1 MSEVPFSLGNYLPGE
16 APDLAGLEKCTHCG
30 LCLNQCPTYR
40 VLGVEMDSPRGRIY
54 QMKAVAQGRIEI
66 TLEFALHINR
76 CLDCRACV
84 TACPAGVPYGSLVEK
99 ARGQIERA
107 LPRPRWQRWARQ
119 LIFAHLFPYPER
131 LRLVAAI
138 LRLYQ
143 RSGASQI
150 FRWLGRRRLVPQ
162 ALVHAESQAP
172 TMPRRFFTLEEAP
185 HTPAHGPQRARVAL
199 FVGCIMPLA
208 YADTVRA
215 TIRVLARNGCAVDV
229 PRDQRCCGAL
239 HIHAGER
246 ELARRLARQN
256 MAAFANAEVVIVNAA
271 GCGAAL
277 KEYPELFEDP
287 VERARAQAFTA
298 KVKDVTEFL
307 AALPLVPPAGRI
319 AARVTYQDACHLAH
333 AQGIRSQ
340 PRQLLRGIKGL
351 ELIEMRDADRCCGS
365 AGIYNLIH
373 PELSQK
379 VLAEKLEA
387 IRAVQ
392 PDFVV
397 SANPG
402 CILQIEA
409 GLRGAGDG
417 IRVIHIV
424 DLLDRAYTDED
435 RWR

>member
-1 MSEVPFSLGNYLPGE
+1 MSKALLTLGNYLPGE

-54 QMKAVAQGRIEI
+54 QMSAVAQGRIPI
-66 TLEFALHINR
+66 TPEFALHINR

-99 ARGQIERA
+99 ARGQIARA
-107 LPRPRWQRWARQ
+107 LPRPRWQRWARR

-131 LRLVAAI
+131 LQLVAAI
-138 LRLYQ
+138 VRLYQ
-143 RSGASQI
+143 RSGAHRA
-150 FRWLGRRRLVPQ
+150 FRWLGQRGMVPQ
-162 ALVHAESQAP
+162 ALMHAESQAP
-172 TMPRRFFTLEEAP
+172 IMPRRFFTLGEAP

-215 TIRVLARNGCAVDV
+215 TIRVLARNGCSVDV

-246 ELARRLARQN
+246 ELARGLARRN
-256 MAAFANAEVVIVNAA
+256 MAAFADAEVVIVNAA

-277 KEYPELFEDP
+277 KEYPELFEEP
-287 VERARAQAFTA
+287 AERAQAQAFAA

-307 AALPLVPPAGRI
+307 AALPLVPPAGQI
-319 AARVTYQDACHLAH
+319 TARATYQDACHLAH
-333 AQGIRSQ
+333 AQGIRAQ
-340 PRQLLRGIKGL
+340 PRQLLRGIRGL

-365 AGIYNLIH
+365 AGIYNLTH
-373 PELSQK
+373 PELSQR

-387 IRAVQ
+387 IRAVA
-392 PDFVV
+392 PDLVV

-402 CILQIEA
+402 CMLQIEA
-409 GLRGAGDG
+409 GLRRNGDS
-417 IRVIHIV
+417 IRVMHIV
-424 DLLDRAYTDED
+424 DLLDRAYAGEGG
-435 RWR
+435 

>member
-1 MSEVPFSLGNYLPGE
+1 MPEISVPLGNYLPGE
-16 APDLAGLEKCTHCG
+16 VPDLAGLEKCTHCG

-54 QMKAVAQGRIEI
+54 QMNAVAQGRIKI
-66 TLEFALHINR
+66 TPEFALHINQ

-84 TACPAGVPYGSLVEK
+84 TACPAGVPFGSLVEK

-119 LIFAHLFPYPER
+119 WIFAHLFPYPER
-131 LRLVAAI
+131 LRLMAVA

-143 RSGASQI
+143 RSGASRI
-150 FRWLGRRRLVPQ
+150 FRWLGRQGLVPQ

-172 TMPRRFFTLEEAP
+172 MMPRRFFTLEEAP

-199 FVGCIMPLA
+199 FIGCIMPLA

-246 ELARRLARQN
+246 ELARRLARRN
-256 MAAFANAEVVIVNAA
+256 MAAFADAEVVIVNAA

-287 VERARAQAFTA
+287 VKRAQAQAFAA

-340 PRQLLRGIKGL
+340 PRQLLHKIQGL
-351 ELIEMRDADRCCGS
+351 ELIEMRDPDRCCGS

-373 PELSQK
+373 PELSQR

-387 IRAVQ
+387 IRAVK

-402 CILQIEA
+402 CMLQIEA
-409 GLRGAGDG
+409 GLRDAGDG

-424 DLLDRAYTDED
+424 DLLDRAYVDEGK
-435 RWR
+435 

>member
-1 MSEVPFSLGNYLPGE
+1 MSKVSPSLGNYLPGE
-16 APDLAGLEKCTHCG
+16 APDLAGLAKCTHCG

-40 VLGVEMDSPRGRIY
+40 ILGVEMDSPRGRIY
-54 QMKAVAQGRIEI
+54 QMNAVAQGRIEI
-66 TLEFALHINR
+66 TPEFALHINQ

-107 LPRPRWQRWARQ
+107 LHRPYWQHWTRQ

-131 LRLVAAI
+131 LRWVARV

-143 RSGASQI
+143 RSGASQV
-150 FRWLGRRRLVPQ
+150 FRWLRRHGLVPK
-162 ALVHAESQAP
+162 ALAHAESQAP
-172 TMPRRFFTLEEAP
+172 SMPRHFFTPEEAP
-185 HTPAHGPQRARVAL
+185 YTAAHGPQRARVAL

-215 TIRVLARNGCAVDV
+215 TIRVLARNGCTVDV
-229 PRDQRCCGAL
+229 PGEQRCCGAL

-246 ELARRLARQN
+246 ELARWLARRN
-256 MAAFANAEVVIVNAA
+256 MIAFADAETVIVNAA

-287 VERARAQAFTA
+287 AERAQAQAFA
-298 KVKDVTEFL
+298 SKVKDVTEFL
-307 AALPLVPPAGRI
+307 VALPWIPPAGRI
-319 AARVTYQDACHLAH
+319 AVRVTYQDACHLAH
-333 AQGIRSQ
+333 AQGVRSQ

-365 AGIYNLIH
+365 AGIYNLTH

-379 VLAEKLEA
+379 ILAEKLEA
-387 IRAVQ
+387 IRAVA
-392 PDFVV
+392 PDLVV

-402 CILQIEA
+402 CILQLEA
-409 GLRGAGDG
+409 GLRREGEG
-417 IRVIHIV
+417 IRVVHIV
-424 DLLDRAYTDED
+424 DLLDRAYRE
-435 RWR
+435 

>member
-1 MSEVPFSLGNYLPGE
+1 MPEISVPLGNYLPGE
-16 APDLAGLEKCTHCG
+16 VPDLAGLEKCTHCG

-54 QMKAVAQGRIEI
+54 QMNAVAQGRIKI
-66 TLEFALHINR
+66 TPEFALHINQ

-84 TACPAGVPYGSLVEK
+84 TACPAGVPFGSLVEK

-119 LIFAHLFPYPER
+119 WIFAHLFPYPER
-131 LRLVAAI
+131 LRLMAVA

-143 RSGASQI
+143 RSGASRI
-150 FRWLGRRRLVPQ
+150 FRWLGRQGLVPQ

-172 TMPRRFFTLEEAP
+172 MMPRRFFTLEEAP

-199 FVGCIMPLA
+199 FIGCIMPLA

-246 ELARRLARQN
+246 ELARRLARRN
-256 MAAFANAEVVIVNAA
+256 MAAFADAEVVIVNAA

-287 VERARAQAFTA
+287 VERAQAQAFAA

-340 PRQLLRGIKGL
+340 PRQLLHKIQGL
-351 ELIEMRDADRCCGS
+351 ELIEMRDPDRCCGS

-373 PELSQK
+373 PELSQR

-387 IRAVQ
+387 IRAVK

-402 CILQIEA
+402 CMLQIEA
-409 GLRGAGDG
+409 GLRDAGDG

-424 DLLDRAYTDED
+424 DLLDRAYVDEGK
-435 RWR
+435 